1 MVFNTTFSSTN
12 VFQLPVYR
20 IEKDTCIDVYTTIYY
35 DNLDNF

>member
-12 VFQLPVYR
+12 VFQLYR